1 MNARERVLAA
11 INHREPDGIP
21 VDIGSTPSSGISAIA
36 HYNLKHYIGPP
47 DWPTQVYDVVQQIAQ
62 PGDEMLDRFGID
74 VIDIG
79 RAFDDRPED
88 WYDITLPDR

>member
-36 HYNLKHYIGPP
+36 HYNLKHYIGRP

-79 RAFDDRPED
+79 RAFDDRP
-88 WYDITLPDR
+88 